1 MANFQT
7 SEHNKTG
14 KQRGREFAE
23 LLQTLG
29 GCYELLQELT
39 VGRHGPSSYAG
50 RAAWT
55 QQL

>member
-7 SEHNKTG
+7 SEHSKTG

-29 GCYELLQELT
+29 RCYELLQELT
-39 VGRHGPSSYAG
+39 VGRHGPSSYDG
-50 RAAWT
+50 WAAWT
-55 QQL
+55 Q